1 MKMKKLSLQ
10 KKNKIFHK
18 NCLYENEKKCTGI
31 EKKFFW
37 KYSGDEKINYRNF
50 KNHIFLCS
58 LFYSY
63 QTNTTIDKKNQK
75 VIQNCKNFDGIS

>member
-31 EKKFFW
+31 EKNFFENIQEM
-37 KYSGDEKINYRNF
+37 KKLITEILKIIYFCVVYSI
-50 KNHIFLCS
+50 
-58 LFYSY
+58 
-63 QTNTTIDKKNQK
+63 
-75 VIQNCKNFDGIS
+75 VIKQILQ